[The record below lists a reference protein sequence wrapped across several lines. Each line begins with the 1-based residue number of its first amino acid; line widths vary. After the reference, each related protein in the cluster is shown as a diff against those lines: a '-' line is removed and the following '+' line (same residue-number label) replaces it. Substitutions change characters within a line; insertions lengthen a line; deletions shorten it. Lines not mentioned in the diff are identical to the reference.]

1 MKTLAALIQRPV
13 EYLTSLIGH
22 VDDGFESTTHS
33 SFSREEVSRTSR
45 YELGIYDLS
54 IRVNGEPALWVQIR
68 GDIVEAYIHFEEGKS
83 LTLKMDNVT
92 KQFDVIGCDDLM
104 LYYLENGRPIFDTY
118 MML

>member
-1 MKTLAALIQRPV
+1 MKTLAALIEKPV

-22 VDDGFESTTHS
+22 VDDGFETTTHS
-33 SFSREEVSRTSR
+33 SFTREEVSRTSR

-68 GDIVEAYIHFEEGKS
+68 GDIVEAYIHFEDGKF
-83 LTLKMDNVT
+83 LILKMDNIT
-92 KQFDVIGCDDLM
+92 KQYKVIGCTDLM
-104 LYYLENGRPIFDTY
+104 LYYLENGRPIFEPY